1 MLDPDT
7 VPEVHGFRQEL
18 SAMVG
23 LALPIVLVQVGQMFM
38 GVVDALMVGHV
49 SAEALA
55 AAALGNLY
63 FYVIAI
69 FGIGTL
75 LALDPIVSQ
84 AVGADDR
91 PAIARA
97 MQRGL
102 LLAVVL
108 TLVSSP
114 LMLVAEPALRAL
126 RQTPSVAA
134 AAASYTRAIM
144 PGMLPFYVF
153 VVFRQT
159 LQAHRRVAPV
169 VIAIVA
175 ANLANAGL
183 NWVLVFGHLGFA
195 ALGVVGSGHA
205 TAISRWLMP
214 LVLMA
219 LSWRLL
225 RPHLAPW
232 RGDLLDAGALA
243 RMLAIGMPIGAQ
255 MMLEYGVFAIAGVMM
270 GWIGT
275 TALAGHQVALNLA
288 SLTFMVPLGVS
299 SAAAVLVGSAVGRGD
314 MAEARRAAGAA
325 FVGGVSFMAVSATVM
340 LLVPGFFARL
350 YSNDAAV
357 VAVAASLIP
366 IAGVFQVFDGL
377 QVVAIGVLRGVA
389 DTRAPMLINILGFWL
404 MGLPVS
410 WWLGVRQRQGPAGLW
425 WGLTFG
431 LIVVAAM
438 LALRTRVK
446 LGGEVRRVLID
457 RDGNPHG
464 V

>member
-1 MLDPDT
+1 
-7 VPEVHGFRQEL
+7 
-18 SAMVG
+18 
-23 LALPIVLVQVGQMFM
+23 MFM

-84 AVGADDR
+84 AVGANDQ
-91 PAIARA
+91 PAITRA

-102 LLAVVL
+102 LLA
-108 TLVSSP
+108 TLLAVVSSP
-114 LMLVAEPALRAL
+114 LMLVTAPALGAL
-126 RQTPSVAA
+126 RQTPAMAA
-134 AAASYTRAIM
+134 LAASYTRAIM

-169 VIAIVA
+169 VIAILA

-183 NWVLVFGHLGFA
+183 NWVLVFGHLGFVA
-195 ALGVVGSGHA
+195 RGVVGSGHA

-214 LVLMA
+214 VVLLA
-219 LSWRLL
+219 LSWREL

-232 RGDLLDAGALA
+232 RGDLLDRGALG

-299 SAAAVLVGSAVGRGD
+299 SAAAVLVGSAIGRGD
-314 MAEARRAAGAA
+314 MPEARRAAGAA
-325 FVGGVSFMAVSATVM
+325 FVGGVGFMAVSATLM
-340 LLVPGFFARL
+340 LLAPGFFARL

-377 QVVAIGVLRGVA
+377 QVVSIGVLRGAA
-389 DTRAPMLINILGFWL
+389 DTRAPMLINVLGFWL

-410 WWLGVRQRQGPAGLW
+410 WWLGVHEGWGPAGLW
-425 WGLTFG
+425 WGLTLG

-438 LALRTRVK
+438 LALRARAK
-446 LGGEVRRVLID
+446 LGGEVRRVMID
-457 RDGNPHG
+457 AF
-464 V
+464 VAK